1 MGTESH
7 GSRENIWHLFSG
19 FCRLLFS
26 ILDFKDSRAAKGDL
40 LPLSDGPGYVQKP
53 IYVLHEA
60 LNKCQPINQR
70 SFAMRKPTVALLL
83 IFVFGVCGAYAQD
96 KYSVSGTIRCVGT
109 ADVLISLSTHEEW
122 VSDKEPVFSR
132 AIKLT
137 EEQKK
142 AGKVSFKFEGVPKGR
157 YALLAFQDID
167 ENGKL
172 DRNSKG
178 TPLEPVGT
186 YRPSFLHMWSAV
198 NFAVDQD
205 TTLPDIM
212 LISVID

>member
-1 MGTESH
+1 
-7 GSRENIWHLFSG
+7 
-19 FCRLLFS
+19 
-26 ILDFKDSRAAKGDL
+26 
-40 LPLSDGPGYVQKP
+40 
-53 IYVLHEA
+53 
-60 LNKCQPINQR
+60 
-70 SFAMRKPTVALLL
+70 MRKLALAFLL
-83 IFVFGVCGAYAQD
+83 IFVCGVCGAYAQD
-96 KYSVSGTIRCVGT
+96 KYSVSGTVRCVGT

-122 VSDKEPVFSR
+122 VSDKEPVFCC

-137 EEQKK
+137 EEQRKT
-142 AGKVSFKFEGVPKGR
+142 GKVSFKFEGVPAGR

-186 YRPSFLHMWSAV
+186 YQPSFLHMWSSV
-198 NFAVDQD
+198 NFAVNQD

-212 LISVID
+212 LISLID

>member
-1 MGTESH
+1 
-7 GSRENIWHLFSG
+7 
-19 FCRLLFS
+19 
-26 ILDFKDSRAAKGDL
+26 
-40 LPLSDGPGYVQKP
+40 
-53 IYVLHEA
+53 
-60 LNKCQPINQR
+60 
-70 SFAMRKPTVALLL
+70 MRKPTVALLL

>member
-1 MGTESH
+1 
-7 GSRENIWHLFSG
+7 
-19 FCRLLFS
+19 
-26 ILDFKDSRAAKGDL
+26 
-40 LPLSDGPGYVQKP
+40 
-53 IYVLHEA
+53 
-60 LNKCQPINQR
+60 
-70 SFAMRKPTVALLL
+70 MRKPTIALLL

-96 KYSVSGTIRCVGT
+96 KYSVSGTVRCVGT

-137 EEQKK
+137 EEQRKT
-142 AGKVSFKFEGVPKGR
+142 GKVSFKFEVVPEGR

-198 NFAVDQD
+198 NFTVDQD

-212 LISVID
+212 LISIID